1 MSETQAAENLRNS
14 RKNNKAYFDEQKR
27 FRGEQQQ
34 LHVGDLVLLHNTK
47 KVKTYSSKSKLDDN
61 WFGPYRIREI
71 PEDSTFYCL
80 EELDGT
86 HLTQSFAGNR
96 LKKFFSR
103 EALQEDRIRM
113 HESIEADEN
122 LEESENL
129 EEDEECNEEEDD
141 PGRDSC
147 HVALHV

>member
-1 MSETQAAENLRNS
+1 LAEVQAAENLRNS

-47 KVKTYSSKSKLDDN
+47 KVKTYSSKNKFEDN

-71 PEDSTFYCL
+71 PENSTFYRL

-86 HLTQSFAGNR
+86 HLAETFAGNR

-103 EALQEDRIRM
+103 EALKEDRTQM
-113 HESIEADEN
+113 QESIEADEN
-122 LEESENL
+122 LEESN
-129 EEDEECNEEEDD
+129 DEEDD
-141 PGRDSC
+141 PGGDSR
-147 HVALHV
+147 HVMLRM